1 MSPESDPTPNHID
14 DATSLDVIGLPR
26 SNKPDPVR
34 FRKAVDELLQAS
46 GFVIDDTHLSDTA
59 ERVYKLWSQR
69 LLDGYDVAID
79 QVLGEGFADKGR
91 DMVLVRDIAVHGM
104 CPHHLVPWRGVAH
117 VAYLPDGRLHGFGRI
132 ARLLDA
138 LSHRLSYQEWFSRDV
153 VQAMLQFGKAR
164 GAACLV
170 ETEQLCLLLGED
182 RRGDERVV
190 TSAFSGV
197 FEQDANLRAEFYQ
210 ALHSA

>member
-1 MSPESDPTPNHID
+1 MSHEAKQSGQNLEKEISTT
-14 DATSLDVIGLPR
+14 AFGLPR
-26 SNKPDPVR
+26 SQKPDPKR
-34 FRKAVDELLQAS
+34 FRHAINEMLQAC
-46 GFVIDDTHLSDTA
+46 GFVIDDTHLAGTA
-59 ERVYKLWSQR
+59 DHVYKLWSQR
-69 LLDGYDVAID
+69 LLDGYDVPVD
-79 QVLGEGFADKGR
+79 EVLGDGFADPGQ

-153 VQAMLQFGKAR
+153 VEAMVTFGKAR

-170 ETEQLCLLLGED
+170 ETEQLCLLLAED

-190 TSAFSGV
+190 TSAFSGA
-197 FEQDANLRAEFYQ
+197 FKQDPTLRAEFYQ
-210 ALHSA
+210 ALRSA